1 MARDPLELLEGPL
14 IARVADRLVSEAQAV
29 AGAPAALYVADLD
42 GRSLRRVAGDA
53 TLPDTV
59 ETVQLV
65 GPEIPA
71 PAGRRAGARD
81 PRGRG
86 GAR

>member
-53 TLPDTV
+53 TLPDTL
-59 ETVQLV
+59 ETVQLI

-71 PAGRRAGARD
+71 QHADELARAI
-81 PRGRG
+81 PPPPWCP
-86 GAR
+86 

>member
-1 MARDPLELLEGPL
+1 M

-53 TLPDTV
+53 SLPDTL

-65 GPEIPA
+65 GPRSQR
-71 PAGRRAGARD
+71 AGRRAGACD
-81 PRGRG
+81 PRGPRSCP
-86 GAR
+86 